1 MRIEL
6 LSLEIYFYTA
16 DAFLTILIKY
26 PDIPKT
32 ATSSFGLEIGK
43 INMYLA
49 VAPFFKC
56 LLASTID
63 DIILFVDFVCVGVL
77 CIMYNV

>member
-1 MRIEL
+1 
-6 LSLEIYFYTA
+6 
-16 DAFLTILIKY
+16 
-26 PDIPKT
+26 
-32 ATSSFGLEIGK
+32 
-43 INMYLA
+43 MYLS

-77 CIMYNV
+77 CVFFVYVT